1 MEIELFFKAL
11 SFVPAEKIGL
21 TIGFFFVSIGK
32 REDKENF
39 ETLAIPKSACRLI
52 SFAYHSF
59 RVSVDK
65 KFSPNGFNRELIFS
79 FFCIKTKGQGI

>member
-11 SFVPAEKIGL
+11 SSVPAEKIGL